1 MYSTTIDS
9 GWVALLGGWVAL
21 LGAGCPR
28 PSPALT
34 SGPDDEKDKFSSS
47 ADGSVAVCVQES
59 LADHM
64 RMRRLMTAQ
73 LTNFWMR

>member
-9 GWVALLGGWVAL
+9 GWVALLGGWVAE

-47 ADGSVAVCVQES
+47 ADGSVAVCVQEN
-59 LADHM
+59 LAEKYKFT
-64 RMRRLMTAQ
+64 RISGPIGPK
-73 LTNFWMR
+73 F